1 MIAHLH
7 LLCIGIGHLSILPK
21 SQEGSWN
28 KTIFLCIFPMILI
41 YFIIQFS
48 AAGFCFLVP
57 FYIDPALSTLQYR
70 YVGSIITL
78 MSLLSPSIFVISS
91 SKVGLFCIDSRHRAI
106 YAIQS
111 SDYFCF
117 YSSAAWL
124 LMIINLKSLFA
135 VSYQP
140 TAQPWLVTDWR
151 VSHKT

>member
-21 SQEGSWN
+21 SREGSWN

-41 YFIIQFS
+41 YLIIQFS

-78 MSLLSPSIFVISS
+78 MSLLSLSIFVISS
-91 SKVGLFCIDSRHRAI
+91 LKVVCYPIQPLFFVFLLISCLIVNDNKTQVSFCSFLPTNCTTMIGHR
-106 YAIQS
+106 
-111 SDYFCF
+111 
-117 YSSAAWL
+117 L
-124 LMIINLKSLFA
+124 EGE
-135 VSYQP
+135 
-140 TAQPWLVTDWR
+140 T
-151 VSHKT
+151 